1 MPVDVNV
8 ETNDDEIY
16 ESPLLGNPEHAVTID
31 LPSGDL
37 ANAAASV
44 IDDEGVL
51 VPGAVFARLDKD
63 NFGVL
68 PPQDADDKYSIDS
81 VSTSNNTV
89 TLNGVDLADVIE
101 RGAVIAIQG
110 STGNDGY
117 YTVDTAKLASGN
129 TTITVRESIDDGTAD
144 GEVWTSRFDAFGVMP
159 DSRGLLQDG
168 DSSTVSNH
176 GKISLA
182 VYTEGVF
189 NLALFDA
196 QLKNDGVSRSPAPE
210 EVLAL
215 ANSPRFTT
223 LFNL

>member
-16 ESPLLGNPEHAVTID
+16 ESPLIGNPEHAVTID

-37 ANAAASV
+37 ANAAESV

-68 PPQDADDKYSIDS
+68 PAQDAADKHS
-81 VSTSNNTV
+81 VDGADTSANEF
-89 TLNGVDLADVIE
+89 TLNGIDLRDVVERGDVI
-101 RGAVIAIQG
+101 AVQG

-117 YTVDTAKLASGN
+117 YTVDRVTVAGGN
-129 TTITVRESIDDGTAD
+129 TTLAVRESVDDGTAD
-144 GEVWTSRFDAFGVMP
+144 GEVWTSKFDAFGVMP

-176 GKISLA
+176 GKMSLA